1 MLSLDQFNFFWV
13 PSSLGCCFIFF
24 ITWIT
29 GTIPHFYSLLP
40 SWSLSLSLLY
50 IYYIWY
56 LGKCDALS
64 WWWRRQNIYL
74 RSEETSYFVSV
85 THKGKKKKRKRN
97 EFEIKDDV
105 DLYSYWPIYRFL
117 FLYLSERD
125 SIFLSQYIIGLDF
138 FSFSPDPPVLIRVV
152 FLSDRDSHRR
162 PNGVV
167 PSVMSVLYVSCR
179 SISPSQQSF
188 LLSHTHDV
196 CLLLSSSQLFREYRP
211 SRRASCVWNMETRT
225 SGARRDFSS
234 FSAPFMRV
242 AKRLPFFPIFLLP
255 LSFLELIILVSG
267 YVSSLTEKTAG
278 RWKRDRTNNSETS
291 LQTAFTFFL
300 CVCCSSFSLWRER
313 IVALEDK

>member
-1 MLSLDQFNFFWV
+1 MSVTQREEEEKEKKWIRNQRWRRSVLLLTNISFLVSISLRERLDF
-13 PSSLGCCFIFF
+13 
-24 ITWIT
+24 
-29 GTIPHFYSLLP
+29 
-40 SWSLSLSLLY
+40 SLS
-50 IYYIWY
+50 IYH
-56 LGKCDALS
+56 
-64 WWWRRQNIYL
+64 RTRFFF
-74 RSEETSYFVSV
+74 RS
-85 THKGKKKKRKRN
+85 
-97 EFEIKDDV
+97 
-105 DLYSYWPIYRFL
+105 
-117 FLYLSERD
+117 
-125 SIFLSQYIIGLDF
+125 
-138 FSFSPDPPVLIRVV
+138 PVLIRVV

-300 CVCCSSFSLWRER
+300 CVCCSSFSLEREDRCPGRQIDGKWRRKWAEEEQTSR
-313 IVALEDK
+313 ARTEVLFTESEVLK

>member
-1 MLSLDQFNFFWV
+1 MRERERERLCYSLRLLDVVVGSIQFFLGSFFPRLLFHLLYYLDNWNDSSFWFATPLVVSLSLFYIFIIFDILGNATRCRDDDDDKIYIYDLKRRVISCLLHTKGRRRKGKEMNSKSKMTSICTLTDQYIV
-13 PSSLGCCFIFF
+13 SCFYISPRE
-24 ITWIT
+24 TR
-29 GTIPHFYSLLP
+29 FYSL
-40 SWSLSLSLLY
+40 
-50 IYYIWY
+50 
-56 LGKCDALS
+56 
-64 WWWRRQNIYL
+64 NI
-74 RSEETSYFVSV
+74 SS
-85 THKGKKKKRKRN
+85 
-97 EFEIKDDV
+97 
-105 DLYSYWPIYRFL
+105 
-117 FLYLSERD
+117 D
-125 SIFLSQYIIGLDF
+125 SIFF
-138 FSFSPDPPVLIRVV
+138 PPVLIRVV

-278 RWKRDRTNNSETS
+278 RWKRDGTNNS
-291 LQTAFTFFL
+291 
-300 CVCCSSFSLWRER
+300 
-313 IVALEDK
+313 

>member
-1 MLSLDQFNFFWV
+1 M
-13 PSSLGCCFIFF
+13 
-24 ITWIT
+24 
-29 GTIPHFYSLLP
+29 
-40 SWSLSLSLLY
+40 
-50 IYYIWY
+50 
-56 LGKCDALS
+56 
-64 WWWRRQNIYL
+64 
-74 RSEETSYFVSV
+74 SV

-138 FSFSPDPPVLIRVV
+138 FFRPPVLIRVV

-300 CVCCSSFSLWRER
+300 CVCCSSFSLEREDRCPGRQIDGKWRRKWAEEEQTSR
-313 IVALEDK
+313 ARTEVLFTESEVLK